1 MAESTVNS
9 IVAAALMKAGVPEQ
23 NIELAPEPEP
33 SELASKESRR
43 NLDGSFKGQVK
54 GQDWASESEEE
65 PAGPEPSEVV
75 SGVESEHPLTKAEIG
90 TAINQASS
98 RFQSIMDK
106 RLNTLQHQMYGT
118 MATLNQFLQN
128 RENMDIAALS
138 PEEQV
143 SKRLERLESGMGNV
157 VSAMTQSRPAIEQQP
172 VQFYQQLVN
181 FVDAVGLKVDDQ
193 RIDWAPDISN
203 PQVGFN
209 RFLTSLKNALTED
222 QTKAFQKLRSD
233 GNHEIQKIRKKTG
246 VDKVSTSGPS
256 GAGLP
261 NIDKMTPLE
270 KIQLGFQINE
280 QLNQGGK

>member
-54 GQDWASESEEE
+54 GQDWASEEE

-157 VSAMTQSRPAIEQQP
+157 VSAMTRPQPAIEQQP

-193 RIDWAPDISN
+193 RIDWAPDVSN

-209 RFLTSLKNALTED
+209 RFLTSLKNTLMED

>member
-54 GQDWASESEEE
+54 GQDWASEEE
-65 PAGPEPSEVV
+65 PAEPEPSEVV

-193 RIDWAPDISN
+193 RIDWAPDVSD

-209 RFLTSLKNALTED
+209 RFLTSLKNTLMED